1 LRTQADI
8 VAGAGIRCR
17 PGPVRWVADATGL

>member
-1 LRTQADI
+1 VDI